1 MILASPMTSNEP
13 NDLDDLGELMDSL
26 RLILEDSLFERPSA
40 SRLSGTALCYR
51 FFKDGFRFHDDTL
64 IYRNLEE
71 IHSRAPYKLTGLFE
85 VMGRRRL
92 GKRKGL
98 RDGNVWYL
106 MATAPRLLPFLASLI
121 GLLKFSAREAQ
132 WAIYSTVWIAQLII
146 VGALL
151 SLISPQLVPALVV
164 WAVGAELMHEQLDI
178 EEALRC
184 FCPVATLRTLS
195 KMEYVLELCQERCI
209 EIGKLIDVGERF
221 VKEHPVRSRVER
233 RQSCSLRINLQDR

>member
-1 MILASPMTSNEP
+1 MTSNEP

-26 RLILEDSLFERPSA
+26 RLILEDSLFERPSV

-51 FFKDGFRFHDDTL
+51 FFQNGFRFHDDTL

-85 VMGRRRL
+85 VLGRRRSL
-92 GKRKGL
+92 SKRRGL

-106 MATAPRLLPFLASLI
+106 VATAPRLLPFLASLVA
-121 GLLKFSAREAQ
+121 LLKFSAREAQ
-132 WAIYSTVWIAQLII
+132 WAIYSTVWIAQLVIAGTLI
-146 VGALL
+146 

-184 FCPVATLRTLS
+184 FCPVASLRTLS

-221 VKEHPVRSRVER
+221 VKEHPGRSTSSTRS
-233 RQSCSLRINLQDR
+233 SCSLRINLQDK